1 MRYPVSRKSFK
12 SAPAPGA
19 ALARA
24 PWGVALLGAALG
36 ILLAVLVFAPAAWL
50 SQGVAQISDGRVR
63 LAQTSGTVWSGSGQ
77 LQLNGG
83 AQSRDASALPGR
95 VHWQLQP
102 DWSGLGLSLQ
112 ADCCTKAPL
121 RAHLSPRWAGAKVT
135 LSDSMSQWP
144 AAVLSGLGTPWNTVL
159 LEGRLTLSTQSLSV
173 EWVEGRLSVQGR
185 AQLDALDAASRLSTL
200 KPLGSYRL
208 VLNSGAT
215 PDPAAPSNTTMP
227 ATLQLET
234 LSGSLQLTGSGQ
246 WVGGRLRF
254 NGEASAT
261 PGREAALTNLL
272 NILGRRQ
279 GARSIITI
287 G

>member
-1 MRYPVSRKSFK
+1 VRYPVSRKSFK

-95 VHWQLQP
+95 VHWQLLP
-102 DWSGLGLSLQ
+102 DWGGLGLSLQ

>member
-1 MRYPVSRKSFK
+1 M
-12 SAPAPGA
+12 
-19 ALARA
+19 
-24 PWGVALLGAALG
+24 AALG
-36 ILLAVLVFAPAAWL
+36 AVLGLLLALLVFAPAAWL

-102 DWSGLGLSLQ
+102 DWSGIALSLQ
-112 ADCCTKAPL
+112 ADCCTKSPM
-121 RAHLSPRWAGAKVT
+121 RAHLSPRWAGANVT
-135 LSDSMSQWP
+135 LSDSVSQWP
-144 AAVLSGLGTPWNTVL
+144 AAVLNGLGTPWNTVL

-173 EWVEGRLSVQGR
+173 EWVEGRFSLQGR

-208 VLNSGAT
+208 VLDSGAT
-215 PDPAAPSNTTMP
+215 PSPSAPSNTPMP
-227 ATLQLET
+227 ASLKLET

-254 NGEASAT
+254 TGEASAT
-261 PGREAALTNLL
+261 SGREAALTNLL